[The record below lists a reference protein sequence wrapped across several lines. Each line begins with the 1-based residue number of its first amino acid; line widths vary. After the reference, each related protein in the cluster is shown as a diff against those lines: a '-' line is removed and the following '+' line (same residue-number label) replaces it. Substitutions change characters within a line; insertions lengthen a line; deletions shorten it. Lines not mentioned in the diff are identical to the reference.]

1 MGYSTSDLYY
11 QPHEFGLTPVGTIDW
26 TDDSYSFDMTA
37 VWYDAHNRKLYWA
50 SDSGCSC
57 PSPFEDFTTLDTAST
72 GTKMDLYKYLDERL
86 NHEMYGYD
94 GSGSWSFTDEYRDG
108 FRERLVGE
116 VGQLKLKVFE
126 LDVAK

>member
-1 MGYSTSDLYY
+1 MGYEKPDLYY
-11 QPHEFGLTPVGTIDW
+11 QPSQFGLVPVGEIEWD
-26 TDDSYSFDMTA
+26 DDSFSFNLTV
-37 VWYDAHNRKLYWA
+37 VWYDPENRKLYWA
-50 SDSGCSC
+50 DDSGCSC
-57 PSPFEDFTTLDTAST
+57 PAPFEDYTSLDQATT
-72 GTKMDLYKYLDERL
+72 GTKMDLYKHLDYML
-86 NHEMYGYD
+86 NHQMYGYD